1 MIKELIEELKEIRKK
16 IDGYTDIL
24 IYGAGVNGIFAY
36 EYIKKIRNTINVLAF
51 VDNDEKKQNDP
62 IYIEKYGIPCISWTD
77 VNEYPTENVLAINAI
92 RGKKEEVFE
101 LLKTKNIEC
110 VSAFSYIYS
119 LQYEKLERLYN
130 VLEGEISKKV
140 LCNVIQGN
148 LDENNKSYESIQEG
162 NQYFAIP
169 SFAYRRVDEVFV
181 DCGAYVGDVIEHYLF
196 QRCGTFEKI
205 YAFEPGVKQRKAME
219 KRISRLKEEWALDD
233 NKIEV
238 GPYAIGEEG
247 KKIQIQ
253 LNQVLSSSSLVI
265 GNQSN
270 CTEEVEIISLDEFFE
285 FKEKKPTFIKV
296 DIEGYELD
304 MLKGT
309 KKIIQKYAPIMA
321 ISVYHRPEDL
331 WEIYDYVSS
340 ITDQYAYCL
349 RHHSSC
355 YAETILYCYPKKD

>member
-1 MIKELIEELKEIRKK
+1 MIREIIEELKEIRKK
-16 IDGYTDIL
+16 VDSYSNVL
-24 IYGAGVNGIFAY
+24 IYGAGVNGVFAY
-36 EYIKKIRNTINVLAF
+36 ECIKKINKEVNIIAF
-51 VDNDEKKQNDP
+51 VDQDERKQKDST
-62 IYIEKYGIPCISWTD
+62 YMEKYGIPCISWGGVD
-77 VNEYPTENVLAINAI
+77 QYIKVDVLAINAI
-92 RGKKEEVFE
+92 RGKKQEVFN
-101 LLKTKNIEC
+101 LLKAKGIEC
-110 VSAFSYIYS
+110 ISAFSYIYS
-119 LQYEKLERLYN
+119 LSYKHLERLYG
-130 VLEGEISKKV
+130 VLGDDISKNV

-169 SFAYRRVDEVFV
+169 SFAYHRVDEVFI
-181 DCGAYVGDVIEHYLF
+181 DCGAYVGDVIEQYLF

-233 NKIEV
+233 DKIEI
-238 GPYAIGEEG
+238 GPYAIGEES

-304 MLKGT
+304 MLKGS
-309 KKIIQKYAPIMA
+309 KNIIQKYTPIMA
-321 ISVYHRPEDL
+321 ISIYHRPEDL
-331 WEIYDYVSS
+331 WEIYDYISS
-340 ITDQYAYCL
+340 ITDKYVYCL